1 MCVKTQG
8 TGSICDWTPDL
19 CGPYE
24 KNSNQGRSVMKGQ
37 ALGQEAASTLHHKL
51 SNSTGNQSYGLSWGA
66 SLLRS
71 LTVNHPKAVDP
82 AGWARLPWEVGQGG
96 GQTGSAPPPPLR
108 VCQKSTSR

>member
-1 MCVKTQG
+1 MKTECVKTQG

-37 ALGQEAASTLHHKL
+37 APGQEAASTLHHKL

-82 AGWARLPWEVGQGG
+82 AGWARLPWEVG
-96 GQTGSAPPPPLR
+96 
-108 VCQKSTSR
+108 